1 MGGQGGGGQ
10 VIFKFFHAKV
20 MGLLDSNNKTI
31 MQTIMKL
38 ILLTVDFDH
47 SHDIELE
54 MLVVLQ

>member
-1 MGGQGGGGQ
+1 
-10 VIFKFFHAKV
+10 
-20 MGLLDSNNKTI
+20 MGLLDSNNKII